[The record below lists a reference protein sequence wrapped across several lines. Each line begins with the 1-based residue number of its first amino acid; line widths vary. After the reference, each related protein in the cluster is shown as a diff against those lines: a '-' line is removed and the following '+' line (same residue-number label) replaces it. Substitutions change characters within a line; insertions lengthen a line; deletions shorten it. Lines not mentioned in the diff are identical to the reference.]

1 MGDAREEGLARW
13 REEHCAM
20 FLRIKKFGH
29 DQDLANCFD
38 LLKVGGLGIGV
49 VMRSAYK
56 GLRMLN

>member
-1 MGDAREEGLARW
+1 MERRA
-13 REEHCAM
+13 CAM
-20 FLRIKKFGH
+20 LLRIKKFGH

-56 GLRMLN
+56 GLRMRN